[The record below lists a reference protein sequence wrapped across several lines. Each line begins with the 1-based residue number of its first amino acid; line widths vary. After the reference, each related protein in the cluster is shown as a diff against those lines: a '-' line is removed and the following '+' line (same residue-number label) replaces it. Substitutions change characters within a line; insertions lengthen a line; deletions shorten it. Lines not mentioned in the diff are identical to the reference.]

1 MRQRVIAPVLVIA
14 LLPGCATEWRSP
26 HGTVPTTYPLPA
38 YRVDR
43 SVGNL
48 RRLAVLP
55 PRLDCPGAF
64 ALWTQSSR
72 MEGGACESC
81 SALADKGYE
90 ILRVGDAAG
99 AWRAEAVV
107 APEFGPIEELER
119 AWAATDD
126 DEARAQVVQRL
137 GRALEV
143 DGIVAV
149 WAQEPRCEK
158 ATGGIRTFL
167 LGFGAGIA
175 NIALMDLPL
184 VYYLQHTYAEALVYE
199 TASGALVWRSRL
211 SGPTEGQRPNGI
223 WSALFSDME
232 NAIPSQLV
240 P

>member
-1 MRQRVIAPVLVIA
+1 MRVRVIAPVLVMA
-14 LLPGCATEWRSP
+14 LLPGCATEWRSQ

-55 PRLDCPGAF
+55 PRLDCVGPF
-64 ALWTQSSR
+64 ALWTHSSR
-72 MEGGACESC
+72 PEDGTCGSC

-99 AWRAEAVV
+99 AWRADAVV
-107 APEFGPIEELER
+107 APEFGSIEELER
-119 AWAATDD
+119 AWAAADG
-126 DEARAQVVQRL
+126 DETRIDVVRRL
-137 GRALEV
+137 GRALQV

-149 WAQEPRCEK
+149 WAQELRCEK
-158 ATGGIRTFL
+158 VTAGTGTFL
-167 LGFGAGIA
+167 LVLGAGLA

-184 VYYLQHTYAEALVYE
+184 FYYLQHTYAEAVVYE
-199 TASGALVWRSRL
+199 TASGALVWRRRL
-211 SGPTEGQRPNGI
+211 SGPTEGGSPSGI

>member
-1 MRQRVIAPVLVIA
+1 MRLQVIAPVLGIV
-14 LLPGCATEWRSP
+14 LLPGCATEWRSQ

-55 PRLDCPGAF
+55 PRLDCVGAF

-72 MEGGACESC
+72 LKGGACESC
-81 SALADKGYE
+81 SALADKGYQ
-90 ILRVGDAAG
+90 ILRVGDDAG

-119 AWAATDD
+119 AWAATAG
-126 DEARAQVVQRL
+126 DEARARVVQRL
-137 GRALEV
+137 GRALQV

-158 ATGGIRTFL
+158 ASGGISTFL

-199 TASGALVWRSRL
+199 TASGAPVWRSRL
-211 SGPTEGQRPNGI
+211 SGPTEGQSLNGI